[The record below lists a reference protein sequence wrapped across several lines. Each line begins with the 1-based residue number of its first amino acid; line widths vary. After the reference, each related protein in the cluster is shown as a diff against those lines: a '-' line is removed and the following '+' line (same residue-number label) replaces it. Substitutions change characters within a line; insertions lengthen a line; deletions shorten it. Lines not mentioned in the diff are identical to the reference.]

1 MRTQKW
7 KDAEKWT
14 VSEMATDGFWNQ
26 DSGNCDAPPLKLL
39 VSSCCSYPGCLWA
52 PIESGAALVRVDY
65 AAAGLNAASGS
76 SGSCERQKKQ
86 LWTSLAR
93 LSGIQGEIAE
103 KKEPLF
109 HIWRWESARLVCTI
123 YNTMAGSW
131 LLPTG
136 SRWPTTVF
144 LSTRLH
150 LSGRMLA
157 SAGVV
162 RK

>member
-1 MRTQKW
+1 MRKSGRCRKW
-7 KDAEKWT
+7 WQMDFETRIPETAMLLLLSCWYPHAALILDAC
-14 VSEMATDGFWNQ
+14 GH
-26 DSGNCDAPPLKLL
+26 PLK
-39 VSSCCSYPGCLWA
+39 
-52 PIESGAALVRVDY
+52 
-65 AAAGLNAASGS
+65 AGLHLSGWIMLLASGS

-86 LWTSLAR
+86 LCSSLAR
-93 LSGIQGEIAE
+93 LSGIQGEIGE

-109 HIWRWESARLVCTI
+109 LIGRWESARLVCTI

-162 RK
+162 RE